1 MDDKTTIHWFENLL
15 GQNIIDIKYIE
26 TKFHYD
32 FHGNWTNVDTDS
44 FVLHSPEW
52 EINLS
57 NGQKFFLTN
66 PQEDL
71 TTGISKTNITV
82 SSSTIAKS
90 DDKIHKAPNSFGWKN
105 IFGKEITTI
114 KFYKRVIKSK
124 SVLGYEINKSYQD
137 GIQIIE
143 IFCSNKSFCLTTMN
157 GDIGE
162 MTFYPTG
169 YLGERLG
176 FFFDKSIADNHTV
189 QRLIMRMEMI
199 YQIEKKK

>member
-1 MDDKTTIHWFENLL
+1 MDDNTTIQWFQNLL
-15 GQNIIDIKYIE
+15 GQSIIDIKYIE

-32 FHGNWTNVDTDS
+32 FHGNWTNVDTDL

-66 PQEDL
+66 PQGDL
-71 TTGISKTNITV
+71 RVEPSKSNITV
-82 SSSTIAKS
+82 NSSTIAKPY
-90 DDKIHKAPNSFGWKN
+90 DKIHKVPNSFGWNN
-105 IFGKEITTI
+105 ILGKEITTI

-124 SVLGYEINKSYQD
+124 GILNYEISKSYQD
-137 GIQIIE
+137 NIQIIE
-143 IFCSNKSFCLTTMN
+143 MFCTDNSFCLTTMN
-157 GDIGE
+157 GDVGQ

-176 FFFDKSIADNHTV
+176 FFFDKTIVDNLTV
-189 QRLIMRMEMI
+189 KGLTMRMEMI
-199 YQIEKKK
+199 HQIKKKK